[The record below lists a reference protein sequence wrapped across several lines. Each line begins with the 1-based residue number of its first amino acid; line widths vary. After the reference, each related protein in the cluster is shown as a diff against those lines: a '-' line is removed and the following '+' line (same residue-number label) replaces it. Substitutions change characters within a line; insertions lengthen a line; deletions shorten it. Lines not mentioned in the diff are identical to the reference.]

1 MPVSPADLTDAQLD
15 AYISA
20 RLVVAGIDIR
30 KFPAAADPTTGAPTR
45 DAVFASLR
53 AFIRSTPAAFNTW
66 RPVAPGATGRNAD
79 IYSQDLYPPL
89 AYPSITEAWTDRVA
103 AP

>member
-15 AYISA
+15 AYITA
-20 RLVVAGIDIR
+20 RLVVAGIDLK
-30 KFPAAADPTTGAPTR
+30 KFPVTADPTTGAPTR
-45 DAVFASLR
+45 DAVITSMR

-66 RPVAPGATGRNAD
+66 RPVAEGAAGRNAD

-89 AYPSITEAWTDRVA
+89 AYPSISEAWTDRVA

>member
-1 MPVSPADLTDAQLD
+1 MPVSPADLTDEQID
-15 AYISA
+15 AHVSA
-20 RLVVAGIDIR
+20 RLVVAGIDIDL
-30 KFPAAADPTTGAPTR
+30 FPTTPDPTTGAPTR

-53 AFIRSTPAAFNTW
+53 AFVRSTPAAFNTW
-66 RPVAPGATGRNAD
+66 RPVAPGASGQDAV

-89 AYPSITEAWTDRVA
+89 EYPSITEAWTDRVS